1 MEPPLR
7 GPPPPELSE
16 KLDKSTLPDFLRNY
30 VPVRAPEHDPEDDM
44 DLEWPSF
51 GGHGTLEA
59 LEVSQVL
66 EENGIVCAFCGVSA
80 LIYYG
85 AGRVRDVSTFPSF
98 SLYGRLPLGQFADS
112 LCVD

>member
-1 MEPPLR
+1 MAPFFR
-7 GPPPPELSE
+7 GPPPPDLWE
-16 KLDKSTLPDFLRNY
+16 KLDKSSLPEFLRNH
-30 VPVRAPEHDPEDDM
+30 VRVEAPEHDPENDM

-59 LEVSQVL
+59 FEVSRVL

-85 AGRVRDVSTFPSF
+85 AGRVRDVSAFPSF
-98 SLYGRLPLGQFADS
+98 SLLYRAVFNGPA
-112 LCVD
+112 C